1 MRKKKRGQVSIEYMG
16 LVGIT
21 SIIVLFLLII
31 SNYYSRGIENS
42 INTNQIDGI
51 AKEIVDTAESMYYY
65 GEPSKTTLRIYIPDK
80 IQVINITTD
89 QIILT
94 VTTPSGTANLAYLS
108 DVPLGGEVLSTEGF
122 HDVEIEARGGLV
134 WINGT

>member
-1 MRKKKRGQVSIEYMG
+1 MGIKKRGQVSIEYMG

-21 SIIVLFLLII
+21 SIIVISLLLI

-51 AKEIVDTAESMYYY
+51 AKEIVDTAESMYYF
-65 GEPSKTTLRIYIPDK
+65 GEPSKTTLKVYMPDK
-80 IQVINITTD
+80 ITRINITSGGL
-89 QIILT
+89 ILT
-94 VTTPSGTANLAYLS
+94 VTTPSGGADLAYLS
-108 DVPLGGEVLSTEGF
+108 DVPLGGNISSSEGI
-122 HDVEIEARGGLV
+122 HYVTIEARGGLV